1 MSELFL
7 IKSESFGNV
16 PCDFWQD
23 GKGNTMVTRKQI
35 GDALGYSDPQKAI
48 DNLHA
53 KYKGRMDKFSVTLKV
68 RGTDGKE
75 YDTVLY
81 NSKGIYEICR
91 RSQQPKADDFYDWVY
106 ELLERLNNG
115 QVKII
120 SVSEVK
126 KKDID
131 AKYNNSLA
139 RKANIL
145 LKIANNPDIN
155 PRYRQVL
162 QSQASAI
169 VTGMPLLSLPEA
181 EEKTHTAAEIGEV
194 LNISANMV
202 GRIAGKN
209 NLKTAEYGKLFHDK
223 SPYSAK
229 EVETF
234 RYYETVIPKIKE
246 VCEGNKTAA
255 DRRQ

>member
-1 MSELFL
+1 MNELSL

-23 GKGNTMVTRKQI
+23 SNGNTMVTRKQI

-48 DNLHA
+48 DNLHS

-106 ELLERLNNG
+106 ELLEGLNKG
-115 QVKII
+115 QIKIV
-120 SVSEVK
+120 SVSEGK
-126 KKDID
+126 RKEID
-131 AKYNNSLA
+131 ARYNNSLA

-155 PRYRQVL
+155 PRYRQIL

-169 VTGMPLLSLPEA
+169 VTGQPLLPLPEA
-181 EEKTHTAAEIGEV
+181 EERTYTAAEIGEA
-194 LNISANMV
+194 LGISSNMV
-202 GRIAGKN
+202 GRIAIKN
-209 NLKTAEYGKLFHDK
+209 NLKIPEYGKLFHDK
-223 SPYSAK
+223 SPYSSK
-229 EVETF
+229 EVESF
-234 RYYETVIPKIKE
+234 RYFENVMPKIKE
-246 VCEGNKTAA
+246 AIE
-255 DRRQ
+255 DRIVDIGR